1 LLLRTILEKDVLLNL
16 AHNVHQLVLR
26 TRFFALTKFSM
37 LNGSHMDAHRIYD
50 LTVVHLFKCI
60 FNLGPR
66 AVDMLR
72 ALRYLNPVLLIVL
85 LIYS

>member
-1 LLLRTILEKDVLLNL
+1 
-16 AHNVHQLVLR
+16 
-26 TRFFALTKFSM
+26 M

-72 ALRYLNPVLLIVL
+72 ALRYLNPALLIVL